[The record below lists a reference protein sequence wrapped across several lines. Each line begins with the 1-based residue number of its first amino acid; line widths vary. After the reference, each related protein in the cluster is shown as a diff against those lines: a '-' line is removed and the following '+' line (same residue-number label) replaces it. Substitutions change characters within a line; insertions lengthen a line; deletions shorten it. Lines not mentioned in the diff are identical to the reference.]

1 MLLPLT
7 SSVDFESAESTIS
20 GLISEQTEWFLSA
33 TLGVSPAALLN
44 SEFDFSFSHR
54 RVVFS
59 CWTEKGARSW
69 RILGWEW
76 TGEKLRLQAMR
87 RMGAERAVLELVPRA
102 SAKALTATVATAR
115 QSRCELLAVAALEM
129 LPRAR
134 VERVAVSPGMRRGQ
148 PGRYAR
154 ILLRVGPTRI
164 AVTAVVAL
172 GDARNIDSL
181 FSSTLLWLNRLQQKI
196 RPPYVEKLWLCVE
209 RPSREAARERHALLR
224 DELRSL
230 IALFE
235 IDDQWQSLSPL
246 TAIKREGLWGK
257 RLARFPPVKQ
267 EALSETAQ
275 AIVALAPDAIDVVAA
290 RNGETLRYHGL
301 SFARVRRV
309 LGQERVW
316 FGIEGA
322 RRRLL
327 VDDSGPDWDKLF
339 DELTEQRRAGAR
351 DQRHYLYRSAA
362 EAWLESIL
370 RRDITRLDPG
380 LIVAPLHAQFRTAS
394 GGPAGARP
402 VDLLGLRQDGRLVVI
417 ELKASEDREHVFQGV
432 DYWRRVEAHRRRGH
446 IARARLFG
454 RRTISDEP
462 PLVYLVA
469 PTLRFHR
476 TFATLART
484 IAPDIEI
491 YRFDIN
497 ENWRAGVRVMRRMR
511 VN

>member
-1 MLLPLT
+1 MLQPLT
-7 SSVDFESAESTIS
+7 DQAALDGAEDAIKGFIRS
-20 GLISEQTEWFLSA
+20 QKEWFLLAPLSLPP
-33 TLGVSPAALLN
+33 TALLT
-44 SEFDFSFSHR
+44 SEFDFSFHHR
-54 RVVFS
+54 RVIFS

-69 RILGWEW
+69 RVLGWEW
-76 TGEKLRLQAMR
+76 TGEKLRLDAMR

-102 SAKALTATVATAR
+102 SARTLTANVAAAR
-115 QSRCELLAVAALEM
+115 QVRCELLATAAQQL
-129 LPRAR
+129 LPRAK
-134 VERVAVSPGMRRGQ
+134 VERVALSAGMRRGQ

-154 ILLRVGPTRI
+154 ILFRTGPKRI
-164 AVTAVVAL
+164 AITGTAAL

-196 RPPYVEKLWLCVE
+196 RPPYVEQLWLCVE
-209 RPSREAARERHALLR
+209 KLSKEAARERHSLLR
-224 DELRSL
+224 DELRGL
-230 IALFE
+230 IQLFE
-235 IDDQWQSLSPL
+235 TDEQWTSLAPVLPL
-246 TAIKREGLWGK
+246 EREALWRK
-257 RLARFPPVKQ
+257 KLARFPPVQPEK
-267 EALSETAQ
+267 LSDSARAITA
-275 AIVALAPDAIDVVAA
+275 IAPHAIDVVTA
-290 RNGETLRYHGL
+290 RHGETLRYHGL
-301 SFARVRRV
+301 SFARVRNV
-309 LGQERVW
+309 IGGDKVW

-327 VDDSGPDWDKLF
+327 VDTSGADWDKLL
-339 DELTEQRRAGAR
+339 EGLAEHRSAAAR
-351 DQRHYLYRSAA
+351 DQRHYLYKSAS

-370 RRDITRLDPG
+370 RRDVTKLDPG

-402 VDLLGLRQDGRLVVI
+402 IDLLGLREDGRLVVI

-446 IARARLFG
+446 IARAKLFG
-454 RRTISDEP
+454 RRSISDET